1 MQRFKL
7 PRILLCVGLFWL
19 AGCARQ
25 GHEAGVLHV
34 AVEADPPT
42 LDPAK
47 SYDSSS
53 IPFVRVLYRGLVD
66 YDDNAGIVDAVAH
79 SHMVSSDGKTY
90 WFKLRRDA
98 RFHHDEKTGTAPG
111 RRVTSNDFRFA
122 LERVLDP
129 ETASDGLALP
139 GYLAIRG
146 AKEFSEACGKFAEQL
161 ANQKLLPAQQADLR
175 RQRAALHVEGIEVRG
190 DDEIIFH
197 LEDADAT
204 FLNYLTLPFA
214 YAVPPES
221 VARWGK
227 SFSEHPNG
235 CGPFILEEWVHDG
248 WLRLKKNPHYYDR
261 NLPRCERVNVQ
272 MGNKTTLQIMRFERG
287 EIDLLDMTS
296 AFPPDFLRLRDE
308 PQWKPYVQHGPM
320 MDIRYVA
327 LNCELP
333 PFNDVRVRRAVNYAV
348 NRQRITSFL
357 AGRATVARGA
367 LPPGMPSYNP
377 KLFQYAHDP
386 AKARELL
393 KQAGYKDKPMTFWY
407 STREGWYEKA
417 AQSIKQD
424 LAAVGMTINLKAV
437 SYGDLK
443 AQAGK
448 RKNVQLAMMG
458 WYQDFPDPSNFLD
471 VLFNTKAI
479 TEVASQNRAFYSNR
493 RNDALLDKARVEINR
508 EKRLQMYRDAE
519 KIIVD
524 DAPWL
529 FLHHTERYLVSQ
541 PWIKGYKIH
550 PMWSERYEFV
560 EVKR

>member
-1 MQRFKL
+1 MRRSFL
-7 PRILLCVGLFWL
+7 PLILAGFALLCLS
-19 AGCARQ
+19 GCARQ
-25 GHEAGVLHV
+25 THEAGVLHV
-34 AVEADPPT
+34 AVESDPPT

-47 SYDSSS
+47 AYDSGS

-66 YDDNAGIVDAVAH
+66 YDDKAGIVDAVAKEH
-79 SHMVSSDGKTY
+79 LVSHDGKTY
-90 WFKLRRDA
+90 WFKLRPDVV
-98 RFHHDEKTGTAPG
+98 FHHDEATGAAPG
-111 RRVTSNDFRFA
+111 RRVTANDFRFA

-146 AKEFSEACGKFAEQL
+146 AKEFSEACEKIEAPL
-161 ANQKLLPAQQADLR
+161 AKPELTAAQQADLR
-175 RQRAALHVEGIEVRG
+175 RQRAALHLEGIEVRG
-190 DDEIIFH
+190 NDEIIFH
-197 LEDADAT
+197 LLDADAT

-214 YAVPPES
+214 YAIPPET

-235 CGPFILEEWVHDG
+235 CGPFTLVEWVHDG
-248 WLRLKKNPHYYDR
+248 WLRLKKNPYYYDR
-261 NLPRCERVNVQ
+261 SLPRCRMLDVQ

-296 AFPPDFLRLRDE
+296 AFPPDFLRLRDD
-308 PQWKPYVQHGPM
+308 PKWKAYVQHGPM
-320 MDIRYVA
+320 MDIRYIA

-333 PFNDVRVRRAVNYAV
+333 PFNNVLMRRAVNYAV

-367 LPPGMPSYNP
+367 LPPGMPAYNP
-377 KLFQYAHDP
+377 QLFQYAHDP

-393 KQAGYKDKPMTFWY
+393 KQAHYKDEPMTFWY
-407 STREGWYEKA
+407 SNKEGWYEKA
-417 AQSIKQD
+417 AQSIKED
-424 LAAVGMTINLKAV
+424 LAEVGMTINLKVV

-448 RKNVQLAMMG
+448 RKNVQMAMMG

-493 RNDALLDKARVEINR
+493 RTDALLDAARIEINR
-508 EKRLQMYRDAE
+508 EKRLQMYREAE
-519 KIIVD
+519 KLIVA

-550 PMWSERYEFV
+550 PMWSERYEYV
-560 EVKR
+560 EVQP